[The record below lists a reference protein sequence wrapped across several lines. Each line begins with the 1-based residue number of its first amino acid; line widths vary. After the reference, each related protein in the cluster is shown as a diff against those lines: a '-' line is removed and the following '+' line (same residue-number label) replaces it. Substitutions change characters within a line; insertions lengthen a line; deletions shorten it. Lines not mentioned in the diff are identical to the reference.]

1 MKTRTSIY
9 LSLLLSASLTSPLC
23 PAALADW
30 LYFPMY
36 ERDTAHA
43 VHWSALKFR
52 EDGLLS
58 VATRYPRHP
67 GEPWTEE
74 ESRYGWYNYEKS
86 LVDCQ
91 TGFTITLREELLGQT
106 GDVLAHRED
115 PQKILEDWKA
125 DLPSQLQ
132 SHKWPNNYS
141 TFLAC
146 ASVKD
151 AELKR
156 SRQQLVQ
163 QNQTLISYTPM
174 IEPLKRDSDR
184 MAGKRLLRFDLDALK
199 KSHPTNPEAALKIL
213 QQQYQNWR
221 SSFSGSFS
229 MPTPAAQTSFPE
241 LNAELLQ
248 WVNTSHRITDI
259 SSKPDGTIRFTKPS
273 ARVDDFAGEVP
284 ERPKAA
290 EMAEDAA
297 LVISADCNSGLYA
310 PVRLDWLDTDK
321 KILAKQNLTTEHFF
335 AEKERLTNSTDGE
348 ERSALFP
355 YSYREDVFAVC
366 RATAAQCLGKKPDES
381 STPLLSFIRGDG
393 ETVEERNQL
402 SAEKMASVLTAPSP
416 EAALLAMRALW
427 QAEMANYIPNCQI
440 GKTE

>member
-1 MKTRTSIY
+1 MKIRTRVY
-9 LSLLLSASLTSPLC
+9 LSLLVSASLTSPIC

-52 EDGLLS
+52 DDGLLA

-91 TGFTITLREELLGQT
+91 TGFTITLKKELLGQT
-106 GDVLAHRED
+106 GDVIAQREEPGKTLA
-115 PQKILEDWKA
+115 DWKA

-132 SHKWPNNYS
+132 SHKWPNHYS
-141 TFLAC
+141 SFLAC

-163 QNQTLISYTPM
+163 QSKTLISYTPI
-174 IEPLKRDSDR
+174 IEPLKRDSYR
-184 MAGKRLLRFDLDALK
+184 IAGKRLLRFDLDALK
-199 KSHPTNPEAALKIL
+199 KSRPANPEAALKIL

-221 SSFSGSFS
+221 SGFSAAFS
-229 MPTPAAQTSFPE
+229 NPNLNAQKSFPE
-241 LNAELLQ
+241 LNAELLE
-248 WVNTSHRITDI
+248 WLNTFHRVTDI

-273 ARVDDFAGEVP
+273 ARTDDFAGEVP

-290 EMAEDAA
+290 EMAEDVA
-297 LVISADCNSGLYA
+297 LVISADCHSGLYA
-310 PVRLDWLDTDK
+310 PVRLDWLDADK
-321 KILAKQNLTTEHFF
+321 KILAKQKLTTEHFW
-335 AEKERLTNSTDGE
+335 AEIYRVINTTEGE
-348 ERSALFP
+348 ERSALFA
-355 YSYREDVFAVC
+355 YSSRDDVLAVC
-366 RATAAQCLGKKPDES
+366 RATAAQCLSKKPDEHS
-381 STPLLSFIRGDG
+381 SPLMNYIQGNAETLEEANHLST
-393 ETVEERNQL
+393 EM
-402 SAEKMASVLTAPSP
+402 MASVLAAPSP
-416 EAALLAMRALW
+416 QAALLALRAVW

-440 GKTE
+440 GKSQ